1 MIPESSQTSN
11 ADSPG
16 TTEKN
21 DALAPES
28 NEAANESVGPSCAN
42 APDTVELP
50 NKVTRKKRSKLFRRR
65 PYQSSEEQE
74 GKFFLNMHMQYDFF
88 LIN

>member
-1 MIPESSQTSN
+1 MIPEPSQTSN
-11 ADSPG
+11 ADAPG

-65 PYQSSEEQE
+65 PYRSSEEEE

>member
-1 MIPESSQTSN
+1 MIPEPSQTSN
-11 ADSPG
+11 ADAPG

-50 NKVTRKKRSKLFRRR
+50 KVTRKKRSKLFRRR

-74 GKFFLNMHMQYDFF
+74 GNFFLNMHMQYDFF
-88 LIN
+88 